1 MTQEEYNQDTDHED
15 VEPEGDPQPV
25 EETPEESD
33 LQTSQPDVPIEAPEP
48 VPVAEGM
55 TSQPENTSNETEQET
70 APSEE

>member
-15 VEPEGDPQPV
+15 VEPEGEPQPV
-25 EETPEESD
+25 EE
-33 LQTSQPDVPIEAPEP
+33 TSQPDVPIEAPEP

-55 TSQPENTSNETEQET
+55 TSKPENAASNETEQET